1 LSYADE
7 EGLLTRQN
15 YQTERVCHFP
25 ESEER
30 PFFIDIP
37 SGPPPRSILL
47 DTVVEP
53 PDAKLEIANVRSNN
67 LVQVIKYFPSNPLKN
82 ILGTNT

>member
-1 LSYADE
+1 MFFFIYYVSLFLIFSSLAFAN
-7 EGLLTRQN
+7 EGLTTQN

-30 PFFIDIP
+30 PFFVDIP
-37 SGPPPRSILL
+37 SGPPSRSILL

-67 LVQVIKYFPSNPLKN
+67 LAQAS
-82 ILGTNT
+82 